1 MLKNIIIFLSIILLC
16 NANSSEIKV
25 IFKIENEIVTS
36 QDVKNEINYLTSLN
50 LDLEKLNKEQIFT
63 TAKNSL
69 IREKI
74 KKNEI
79 DRVYNPDYIESF
91 QNKRLIDIIDKFYK
105 NLGYST
111 LNEFKIY
118 LESKNIKFSELQK
131 KFAIELYWNQL
142 IFDKYNKSV
151 NIDRDKIN
159 SKLKSI
165 LESSEEQI
173 EFNLSEIVFID
184 DKKNSK
190 YDEVLKSINQIGFKE
205 TALLFSISESAKF
218 GGNIG
223 WINQNQISDKIFN
236 LVKNLEIGN
245 FSEPIITAGGKIL
258 LKVNEKKTS
267 TKKLNKEDELKKI
280 VSAEKN
286 RILSEYSIIYFKKI
300 ESRTYVEKF

>member
-1 MLKNIIIFLSIILLC
+1 MLKNIIIFLLIILLC

-25 IFKIENEIVTS
+25 IFKIENEIITS

-79 DRVYNPDYIESF
+79 DRIYNPDYIESF
-91 QNKRLIDIIDKFYK
+91 QNKRLINIIDKFYK

-151 NIDRDKIN
+151 NIDKDKIN

-184 DKKNSK
+184 DKENSK

-236 LVKNLEIGN
+236 LIKNLEIGN

-267 TKKLNKEDELKKI
+267 NKKLNKEDELKKI

>member
-25 IFKIENEIVTS
+25 IFKIENEIITS

-79 DRVYNPDYIESF
+79 DRIYNPDYIESF
-91 QNKRLIDIIDKFYK
+91 QNKRLINIIDKFYK

-151 NIDRDKIN
+151 NIDKDKIN

-184 DKKNSK
+184 DKENSK

-236 LVKNLEIGN
+236 LIKNLEIGN

-267 TKKLNKEDELKKI
+267 NKKLNKEDELKKI